1 MSLHRQPNP
10 LGLKIAFVSFM
21 NQSLLNLKVMK
32 SRITTK
38 KKGDLY
44 ERCAVAYCKK
54 KGFKVLGKNL
64 RINRGEIDCL
74 AWDENK
80 NTLIIIEVR
89 GRSNEKYLPSRFISP
104 QKVERLK
111 TLAMSL
117 VQQRGCSVRIYLL
130 EVIGTLPHAH
140 LQWGLS
146 YFPEKLG
153 MKIRDYEILESQK

>member
-1 MSLHRQPNP
+1 
-10 LGLKIAFVSFM
+10 M
-21 NQSLLNLKVMK
+21 NHSLLKLKNMK
-32 SRITTK
+32 SQTTTK
-38 KKGDLY
+38 QKGDLY
-44 ERCAVAYCKK
+44 ERCATAYCRK

-64 RINRGEIDCL
+64 RMSRGEIDCL

-89 GRSNEKYLPSRFISP
+89 GRSNEKYLPSRFIAP
-104 QKVERLK
+104 QKIERLK

-117 VQQRGCSVRIYLL
+117 VQQKRCSVRIYLL
-130 EVIGTLPHAH
+130 EVIGTLPEAH

-153 MKIRDYEILESQK
+153 LKIRDYEILESQK

>member
-1 MSLHRQPNP
+1 MNHP
-10 LGLKIAFVSFM
+10 LFKLKI
-21 NQSLLNLKVMK
+21 KK
-32 SRITTK
+32 SQTTTK
-38 KKGDLY
+38 EKGDLY
-44 ERCAVAYCKK
+44 ERCAVAYCRK
-54 KGFKVLGKNL
+54 KGFKILGKNL

-89 GRSNEKYLPSRFISP
+89 GRSSEKYLPSRFIAP
-104 QKVERLK
+104 QKIERLK

-117 VQQRGCSVRIYLL
+117 VHQKRCSVRIYLL
-130 EVIGTLPHAH
+130 EVTGTLPQAH

-153 MKIRDYEILESQK
+153 LKIRDYEILESQK

>member
-1 MSLHRQPNP
+1 MNHP
-10 LGLKIAFVSFM
+10 LFKLKI
-21 NQSLLNLKVMK
+21 KK
-32 SRITTK
+32 SQTTTK
-38 KKGDLY
+38 EKGDLY
-44 ERCAVAYCKK
+44 ERCAVAYCRK
-54 KGFKVLGKNL
+54 KGFKILGKNL

-89 GRSNEKYLPSRFISP
+89 GRSSEKYLPSRFISP

-117 VQQRGCSVRIYLL
+117 VQQKRCSVRIYLL
-130 EVIGTLPHAH
+130 EVIGTLPEAH

-153 MKIRDYEILESQK
+153 LKIRDYEILESQK